1 MTKYNLVLDINNC
14 VAPCNVHELDDCFDQ
29 FEESDITGITELG
42 AILDKVATNMAKI
55 PNELRSHFQTI
66 QGFQNINEIML
77 ENLPPRYAYHGIE
90 MVQLMASLFEIVNQL
105 LDTDLI
111 PCVIHEA
118 HSKID
123 HLFHALQRLIEEVTG
138 VETVDFENSSLNHFF
153 PNLADDM
160 TKITL
165 FPL

>member
-55 PNELRSHFQTI
+55 PNELRSYFQTI
-66 QGFQNINEIML
+66 EGFQNINEIIL
-77 ENLPPRYAYHGIE
+77 EDLPSRYTHHGIE
-90 MVQLMASLFEIVNQL
+90 MVQLMASLFDTVNQL
-105 LDTDLI
+105 LDTDLT
-111 PCVIHEA
+111 PCVVHEA
-118 HSKID
+118 HGRID
-123 HLFHALQRLIEEVTG
+123 HLFHLIGELAD